1 LTSATP
7 YFGYA
12 VVMLQK
18 ILLWLDNT
26 ALNLLQISKNK
37 FKGTNLKGLRK
48 KAGWGNYT
56 LRTIL
61 EQ

>member
-1 LTSATP
+1 M
-7 YFGYA
+7 
-12 VVMLQK
+12 VRH
-18 ILLWLDNT
+18 N

-37 FKGTNLKGLRK
+37 FKGTSLKGLRK
-48 KAGWGNYT
+48 KAACGNYT